1 MESEGKGIR
10 TFLGFERIFWRCTF
24 KLTTMGREVS
34 LEEADPAEFKGG
46 SSDWKGMERSGS
58 YGGEKRL
65 EREDSEAK
73 AWSIMKDLD
82 PWTAWLYSPHTV
94 TVLMAGAC
102 LLVYVTFSL
111 ANLLLP
117 ILPSLILYLFLV
129 VNLTLP

>member
-1 MESEGKGIR
+1 
-10 TFLGFERIFWRCTF
+10 
-24 KLTTMGREVS
+24 MGREVS
-34 LEEADPAEFKGG
+34 LEEADSAEFKGG

-58 YGGEKRL
+58 YGEEKRL

-73 AWSIMKDLD
+73 AWSIIKDLD

-111 ANLLLP
+111 TQPTTTTHLAISKSLSLP
-117 ILPSLILYLFLV
+117 CCKPY
-129 VNLTLP
+129 LTLVLPVKLPVSEGNK